1 MAGQTQYTKP
11 TIYYTNEIE
20 RLQKQVA
27 MLKQIISELTANDDG
42 PLPFATLAED
52 AS

>member
-1 MAGQTQYTKP
+1 MAGQQYTIKP

-27 MLKQIISELTANDDG
+27 MLKQIIAELTANDDG
-42 PLPFATLAED
+42 PLPFATLAEGE
-52 AS
+52 